1 MAVLPVSLE
10 PGTLCTLQYACPVA
24 WLRAAKVTCAI
35 HVAKSQMLHCSPSS
49 ITRSFV
55 ACRSYS
61 DQMMK
66 GANPYLTDSRIK
78 CIEGQVTTQPSVE
91 AK

>member
-24 WLRAAKVTCAI
+24 WLHAAKVTCAI

-61 DQMMK
+61 DQTMK